1 MHYLLFLTFT
11 TTPNKWVLHANCMLS
26 SDIHSELY
34 ESWQRT
40 YWKTMSFFMIEAMLA
55 SDNPSGFVKNL

>member
-1 MHYLLFLTFT
+1 M
-11 TTPNKWVLHANCMLS
+11 LHANCMLS

-40 YWKTMSFFMIEAMLA
+40 YWKMMSFFMIEAMLA